1 MLVKR
6 LNKYK
11 TWQQKC
17 QYQNKKRKN
26 NVKNRQKH
34 NDNYIKNLQL
44 TSGTKERT
52 IKLQQRKRLRKRLK
66 QQDAQQKVED
76 QK

>member
-1 MLVKR
+1 MMTKMSTS
-6 LNKYK
+6 K
-11 TWQQKC
+11 QKE
-17 QYQNKKRKN
+17 KN

-52 IKLQQRKRLRKRLK
+52 IKLQRRKRLRKRLK
-66 QQDAQQKVED
+66 RQDAQQKVED

>member
-26 NVKNRQKH
+26 NVKNRQKQ
-34 NDNYIKNLQL
+34 DENYIKILQL
-44 TSGTKERT
+44 TSEIKTRT
-52 IKLQQRKRLRKRLK
+52 IKSQ
-66 QQDAQQKVED
+66 
-76 QK
+76 